1 MALLLP
7 ERLCG
12 VTMGRPDLIAWHL
25 PWCRKTVVCAALLS
39 AQSMCTVDAMHY
51 LSTAHAL

>member
-12 VTMGRPDLIAWHL
+12 VTMGRPDLKAWHL

-39 AQSMCTVDAMHY
+39 AQSMCTVDAMHS